1 MRKIKIISDSSCDL
15 SYEEQ
20 KELDVE
26 VVSFQVSCDGKTYIR
41 DLDRTKDEFYNTLIE
56 NPKLRPKTACPL
68 LGDYMDAFEKYA
80 KDYDIICF
88 CLTSK
93 FSSSYTTALMAK
105 DMCEEIIENSNIT
118 VIDSEQISLSQGL
131 LVKEV
136 KKMIDVGMTYDEIIS
151 KIEVL
156 KKTGRVFFTIGGMEY
171 LNRGGRIGKL
181 AMLLASKV
189 LIRPIIVFKDGDIGS
204 DGFSI
209 GRRKSMIKLLDK
221 IKDYFII
228 KKESIEDYEMCV
240 GYGSDIEEGKKFYED
255 VKNVLIVLSEKLNL
269 NFGQIGS
276 TIAVHTG
283 PYPIGLAFIKR
294 YDRI

>member
-26 VVSFQVSCDGKTYIR
+26 VVSFQVSCDGTTFIR
-41 DLDRTKDEFYNTLIE
+41 DLDRTKDEFYKVLIDD
-56 NPKLRPKTACPL
+56 PKLRPKTACPL
-68 LGDYMDAFEKYA
+68 LGDYVESFEKYA
-80 KDYDIICF
+80 NDYDIICL

-105 DMCEEIIENSNIT
+105 EMCEENIANCNIS

-131 LVKEV
+131 LIREV
-136 KKMIDVGMTYDEIIS
+136 KKMIDANMNFNDIVS
-151 KIEVL
+151 KVEEV
-156 KKTGRVFFTIGGMEY
+156 KKTGRVLFTIGGMEY

-181 AMLLASKV
+181 ALLLASKV

-209 GRRKSMIKLLDK
+209 GRRKSMHKLLDK
-221 IKDYFII
+221 IKDYF
-228 KKESIEDYEMCV
+228 KKRNESIQDYEMCV
-240 GYGSDIEEGKKFYED
+240 GYGSDIEEGKSFFEE
-255 VKNVLIVLSEKLNL
+255 VKKIMSSLCETIKVG
-269 NFGQIGS
+269 FGQIGT

-283 PYPIGLAFIKR
+283 PYPIGLAFIKK